1 MRAVRVPSRYFN
13 DRQPSGIIDCGM
25 SLLLWGGLMHG
36 IKIPQQ
42 DFALQ
47 MQGGGGRVCVTLWYI
62 NRYLYFDGVPLWL
75 KASLIRRVSR

>member
-1 MRAVRVPSRYFN
+1 M
-13 DRQPSGIIDCGM
+13 C
-25 SLLLWGGLMHG
+25 G

-47 MQGGGGRVCVTLWYI
+47 MQGGGGRICVTLWYV